1 MRLEH
6 ISKIR
11 EGQILGKN
19 ILTSD
24 GQILLKAGVNLSDVY
39 INKLRNLG
47 VCYMYIEDEML
58 DDVYVED
65 EKLTELKQIAMKSMS
80 SIVGKL
86 YDGNGK
92 GFEKAIA
99 PVQDMMDYILNMGD
113 VNKSLYDIKTY
124 DNYTSI
130 HSLDTCVM
138 SCFLAITSGVDSYD
152 LKDVGVGAILHDVGK
167 TKIPIEILNKK
178 TRLTYEEFEEIKKHP
193 LYGVEL
199 LKKNFMISSRI
210 IKVVEQHHER
220 VDGRGY
226 PYGLR
231 DKQIT
236 KFAKIVCICDVYDAV
251 SNDRVYRK
259 KFKLNE
265 SYELIL
271 SGSGSAFDKQLVLDF
286 KNTFAIYPLGC
297 HVKLSNN
304 EDGYVIKQNQ
314 GFPDRPIVRV
324 IPKDTGNISCFHE
337 IDLLYNTNV
346 VILKII

>member
-99 PVQDMMDYILNMGD
+99 PVQDMMDYIL
-113 VNKSLYDIKTY
+113 
-124 DNYTSI
+124 SI
-130 HSLDTCVM
+130 FL
-138 SCFLAITSGVDSYD
+138 SCF
-152 LKDVGVGAILHDVGK
+152 
-167 TKIPIEILNKK
+167 
-178 TRLTYEEFEEIKKHP
+178 F
-193 LYGVEL
+193 
-199 LKKNFMISSRI
+199 
-210 IKVVEQHHER
+210 
-220 VDGRGY
+220 
-226 PYGLR
+226 
-231 DKQIT
+231 
-236 KFAKIVCICDVYDAV
+236 
-251 SNDRVYRK
+251 
-259 KFKLNE
+259 
-265 SYELIL
+265 
-271 SGSGSAFDKQLVLDF
+271 
-286 KNTFAIYPLGC
+286 
-297 HVKLSNN
+297 
-304 EDGYVIKQNQ
+304 
-314 GFPDRPIVRV
+314 
-324 IPKDTGNISCFHE
+324 
-337 IDLLYNTNV
+337 
-346 VILKII
+346 

>member
-1 MRLEH
+1 MRMEH

-11 EGQILGKN
+11 EGQVLGKS

-24 GQILLKAGVNLSDVY
+24 GQILLKAGVNLSGIY

-47 VCYMYIEDEML
+47 VCYIYIEDEML

-65 EKLTELKQIAMKSMS
+65 EKLTQLKQSAMKSMS

-86 YDGNGK
+86 YDCNGK

-138 SCFLAITSGVDSYD
+138 SCFLAMTSGVDSCD
-152 LKDVGVGAILHDVGK
+152 LREVGVGAILHDVGK
-167 TKIPIEILNKK
+167 TKVPIEILNKK
-178 TRLTYEEFEEIKKHP
+178 AKLTYEEFEEIKKHP
-193 LYGVEL
+193 IYGVEL
-199 LKKNFMISSRI
+199 LKKNLTISNRI

-220 VDGRGY
+220 IDGRGY
-226 PYGLR
+226 PYGLK

-271 SGSGSAFDKQLVLDF
+271 SGSGSAFDKQLVLNF

-297 HVKLSNN
+297 HVNLSNN
-304 EDGYVIKQNQ
+304 EDGYIIKQNK
-314 GFPDRPIVRV
+314 GFPDRPVVRV
-324 IPKDTGNISCFHE
+324 IENSDNISCFHE
-337 IDLLYNTNV
+337 IDLLYNTNI
-346 VILKII
+346 VILGII